1 MTFSPDLY
9 FWLMGQILMLYIG
22 IAVVVCYFFRKFCQ
36 DPKEDVDEE
45 EEDEEKNKKKK
56 DKSKEPH
63 GEPVTGTVVGCCDN
77 DTIKKSASK
86 V

>member
-1 MTFSPDLY
+1 
-9 FWLMGQILMLYIG
+9 MLYIG

-36 DPKEDVDEE
+36 DPKEDADDE

-63 GEPVTGTVVGCCDN
+63 GELVTGTVVDCFDN
-77 DTIKKSASK
+77 DKIKKSASK

>member
-1 MTFSPDLY
+1 M
-9 FWLMGQILMLYIG
+9 
-22 IAVVVCYFFRKFCQ
+22 
-36 DPKEDVDEE
+36 
-45 EEDEEKNKKKK
+45 K

-77 DTIKKSASK
+77 DTIKKSANK

>member
-1 MTFSPDLY
+1 
-9 FWLMGQILMLYIG
+9 MLYIG

-36 DPKEDVDEE
+36 DPKEDADEE

-56 DKSKEPH
+56 EKSKEPH
-63 GEPVTGTVVGCCDN
+63 GEPVTGNVVGCCDN
-77 DTIKKSASK
+77 DTIKKSANK